1 MTEIINHPFELT
13 IKCETR
19 EEAATYLK
27 APNFRNALYQF
38 SYNIGRALRKGY
50 HLTAHRE
57 LTEEESRIY
66 DEILTYFQAQI
77 ADCNISWQDLDL

>member
-19 EEAATYLK
+19 EEVATYLK

-50 HLTAHRE
+50 HPTAHKE
-57 LTEEESRIY
+57 LTEEESRMLEEFNKAFESVLEESDVSY
-66 DEILTYFQAQI
+66 T
-77 ADCNISWQDLDL
+77 DLDN